1 MLVNIF
7 TISVL
12 LLSVKSMVF
21 GSHLPKLCTE
31 NSYDC
36 LLIDYTVQ
44 ITAMTVYWLIILFKR
59 TAMTVYWLI
68 ILFQRTAMTV
78 YWLIVLFQRTAMT
91 VYWLIILFQRT
102 AMMKS
107 WTPSWESSASWRRSS
122 PGKLARMR
130 HTGATAALNLG
141 KSRIH
146 THGGR
151 VRFSIIKAN

>member
-44 ITAMTVYWLIILFKR
+44 I